1 MTAPTINGTKYPQPI
16 EDLLPAARALVL
28 PEGQKLP
35 SRNRLMREFHIGA
48 PKADA
53 LRALLMNEG
62 IRRDLDQAERDGRLT
77 RPGTRTSGPV
87 VFDYPE
93 PIGPDPADDQAERA
107 RLYNLVRGG
116 TGGTVD
122 VAEAARRVADDPHAP
137 DYVRSVARD
146 LIDTAP
152 DTRAHADTGHAPT
165 ATGQP
170 PAVEPTGQVEP
181 VGHPDT
187 KIRPARSRRAVV
199 WPVIL
204 LALPAFVAIWG
215 GWVGLG
221 KLTGFGKVNL
231 LPGIGSGWVIDT
243 AITLPI
249 GVETYGAFALYVWL
263 TGRVPAR
270 AARFAK
276 WSALGS
282 LAIGALGQVAYHLL
296 IAAGITSAPWWIT
309 TLVACLPVAVLGMGA
324 ALAHLMHADQ

>member
-1 MTAPTINGTKYPQPI
+1 MTAPTINGTRYPQPV
-16 EDLLPAARALVL
+16 EDLLPAARKLTHEL
-28 PEGQKLP
+28 GGLP
-35 SRNRLMREFHIGA
+35 SRNRLMKRFRIGSEKANELLTLLRE
-48 PKADA
+48 
-53 LRALLMNEG
+53 
-62 IRRDLDQAERDGRLT
+62 ERDQQARSDRMHAALVVRGSLAD
-77 RPGTRTSGPV
+77 RPTLFPVDPAPTVDTTEADPATVDRTEQPAPDPPPTPEAVAPVVAVAPVEPSEQVTPVEGPV
-87 VFDYPE
+87 TK
-93 PIGPDPADDQAERA
+93 IGPKP
-107 RLYNLVRGG
+107 
-116 TGGTVD
+116 
-122 VAEAARRVADDPHAP
+122 
-137 DYVRSVARD
+137 
-146 LIDTAP
+146 
-152 DTRAHADTGHAPT
+152 
-165 ATGQP
+165 
-170 PAVEPTGQVEP
+170 
-181 VGHPDT
+181 
-187 KIRPARSRRAVV
+187 SRRAVV

-263 TGRVPAR
+263 SGRVPVR

-296 IAAGITSAPWWIT
+296 IAAGVTAAPWWIT

-324 ALAHLMHADQ
+324 ALAHLAHADQ

>member
-1 MTAPTINGTKYPQPI
+1 MTAPTINGTRYPQPV
-16 EDLLPAARALVL
+16 DALLPAARDLSL
-28 PEGQKLP
+28 PAGQQFP

-48 PKADA
+48 AKADD
-53 LRALLMNEG
+53 LRSRLV
-62 IRRDLDQAERDGRLT
+62 AEAEAARE
-77 RPGTRTSGPV
+77 RPSIDETRT
-87 VFDYPE
+87 
-93 PIGPDPADDQAERA
+93 
-107 RLYNLVRGG
+107 YNLIRGG
-116 TGGTVD
+116 TGGMTAAD
-122 VAEAARRVADDPHAP
+122 LADAARRVAADPTASDYMRSTARDVLADAAP
-137 DYVRSVARD
+137 DPVPTSVVPESAPPAEPDPTPAPEITPAEADGQATTVRY
-146 LIDTAP
+146 P
-152 DTRAHADTGHAPT
+152 DTPAPT
-165 ATGQP
+165 DP
-170 PAVEPTGQVEP
+170 PA
-181 VGHPDT
+181 
-187 KIRPARSRRAVV
+187 RPRAAVV
-199 WPVIL
+199 WPVVL

-263 TGRVPAR
+263 SGRVPAP

-296 IAAGITSAPWWIT
+296 IAAGIISAPWWIT

-324 ALAHLMHADQ
+324 ALAHLMHAHD

>member
-1 MTAPTINGTKYPQPI
+1 MTAPTINGTRYPQPV
-16 EDLLPAARALVL
+16 EDLLPAARKLTHEL
-28 PEGQKLP
+28 GGLP
-35 SRNRLMREFHIGA
+35 SRNRLMKRFRIGSEKATELLTRLRE
-48 PKADA
+48 
-53 LRALLMNEG
+53 
-62 IRRDLDQAERDGRLT
+62 ERDQQARSDRMHAALVVRGSLVD
-77 RPGTRTSGPV
+77 RPTLFPV
-87 VFDYPE
+87 DPAPDPDSTDTPE
-93 PIGPDPADDQAERA
+93 TDPDSPEADPATPDRPEQPAPDPDPA
-107 RLYNLVRGG
+107 
-116 TGGTVD
+116 
-122 VAEAARRVADDPHAP
+122 
-137 DYVRSVARD
+137 
-146 LIDTAP
+146 
-152 DTRAHADTGHAPT
+152 
-165 ATGQP
+165 P
-170 PAVEPTGQVEP
+170 PVVAVEPSEQVTP
-181 VGHPDT
+181 VESPDT
-187 KIRPARSRRAVV
+187 KIGPPSSRRAVV

-263 TGRVPAR
+263 SGRVPVR

-296 IAAGITSAPWWIT
+296 IAAGITVAPWWIT

>member
-1 MTAPTINGTKYPQPI
+1 MTAPTINGTRYPQPVD
-16 EDLLPAARALVL
+16 ELLPAARTLAEELDA
-28 PEGQKLP
+28 LP
-35 SRNRLMREFHIGA
+35 SRNRLMKQFRIGSEKANDLLARLREERAQQDRSDSLHAAMVLRGSL
-48 PKADA
+48 AD
-53 LRALLMNEG
+53 
-62 IRRDLDQAERDGRLT
+62 
-77 RPGTRTSGPV
+77 RPVLVPV
-87 VFDYPE
+87 DPTPDTTTADTDPDTPDRPE
-93 PIGPDPADDQAERA
+93 QPTPDPAP
-107 RLYNLVRGG
+107 VPPP
-116 TGGTVD
+116 VD
-122 VAEAARRVADDPHAP
+122 VTPAEQV
-137 DYVRSVARD
+137 S
-146 LIDTAP
+146 T
-152 DTRAHADTGHAPT
+152 
-165 ATGQP
+165 
-170 PAVEPTGQVEP
+170 VESPG
-181 VGHPDT
+181 T

-263 TGRVPAR
+263 SGRVPAR

-296 IAAGITSAPWWIT
+296 IAAGVTSAPWWIT

-324 ALAHLMHADQ
+324 ALAHLMHATD

>member
-1 MTAPTINGTKYPQPI
+1 MTAPTINGTRYPQPVD
-16 EDLLPAARALVL
+16 ELLPAARKLAHELDA
-28 PEGQKLP
+28 LP
-35 SRNRLMREFHIGA
+35 SRNRLMKRFRIGSE
-48 PKADA
+48 KA
-53 LRALLMNEG
+53 NE
-62 IRRDLDQAERDGRLT
+62 LLT
-77 RPGTRTSGPV
+77 RLR
-87 VFDYPE
+87 E
-93 PIGPDPADDQAERA
+93 ERA
-107 RLYNLVRGG
+107 QQDRADSLHAAMVLRGSLADRPVLVPVDPTPDTDTDG
-116 TGGTVD
+116 T
-122 VAEAARRVADDPHAP
+122 DPDTP
-137 DYVRSVARD
+137 ERPEQ
-146 LIDTAP
+146 TAP
-152 DTRAHADTGHAPT
+152 DPTPAP
-165 ATGQP
+165 P
-170 PAVEPTGQVEP
+170 PVAGSPAEQVSMVESPG
-181 VGHPDT
+181 T

-263 TGRVPAR
+263 SGRVPAR

-296 IAAGITSAPWWIT
+296 IAAGVTSAPWWIT

-324 ALAHLMHADQ
+324 ALAHLMHADD

>member
-1 MTAPTINGTKYPQPI
+1 MTAPTINGTRYPQPVD
-16 EDLLPAARALVL
+16 ELLPAARKLAHELDA
-28 PEGQKLP
+28 LP
-35 SRNRLMREFHIGA
+35 SRNRLMKRFRIGSE
-48 PKADA
+48 KA
-53 LRALLMNEG
+53 NE
-62 IRRDLDQAERDGRLT
+62 LLT
-77 RPGTRTSGPV
+77 RLREERARQARSDSLHAAMVLRGSLADRPVLVPVDPTPDTSTADTDP
-87 VFDYPE
+87 DTPDRPE
-93 PIGPDPADDQAERA
+93 QPAPDPAPAPPP
-107 RLYNLVRGG
+107 
-116 TGGTVD
+116 VD
-122 VAEAARRVADDPHAP
+122 VTP
-137 DYVRSVARD
+137 
-146 LIDTAP
+146 
-152 DTRAHADTGHAPT
+152 
-165 ATGQP
+165 
-170 PAVEPTGQVEP
+170 VEQVSTVESS
-181 VGHPDT
+181 GT

-263 TGRVPAR
+263 SGRVPAR

-296 IAAGITSAPWWIT
+296 IAAGVTSAPWWIT

-324 ALAHLMHADQ
+324 ALAHLMHADD

>member
-1 MTAPTINGTKYPQPI
+1 MTAPTINGTRYPQPV
-16 EDLLPAARALVL
+16 EELLPAARKLTHEL
-28 PEGQKLP
+28 GGLP
-35 SRNRLMREFHIGA
+35 SRNRLMKRFRIGSEKANELLTLLREERARQDRSDSLHAAMVVRGSLADRPALF
-48 PKADA
+48 PVDPTPDVDPSETDPDA
-53 LRALLMNEG
+53 LDRTALP
-62 IRRDLDQAERDGRLT
+62 A
-77 RPGTRTSGPV
+77 
-87 VFDYPE
+87 
-93 PIGPDPADDQAERA
+93 PDPAPTPEP
-107 RLYNLVRGG
+107 
-116 TGGTVD
+116 
-122 VAEAARRVADDPHAP
+122 VAPV
-137 DYVRSVARD
+137 
-146 LIDTAP
+146 
-152 DTRAHADTGHAPT
+152 
-165 ATGQP
+165 
-170 PAVEPTGQVEP
+170 AVEPSGQVSTVESP
-181 VGHPDT
+181 GT
-187 KIRPARSRRAVV
+187 KIAPGRSRRAVV

-263 TGRVPAR
+263 SGRVPVR

-296 IAAGITSAPWWIT
+296 IAAGITAAPWWIT

>member
-1 MTAPTINGTKYPQPI
+1 MTAPTINGTRYPQPVD
-16 EDLLPAARALVL
+16 ELLPAARKLAHELDA
-28 PEGQKLP
+28 LP
-35 SRNRLMREFHIGA
+35 SRNRLMKRFRIGSD
-48 PKADA
+48 KA
-53 LRALLMNEG
+53 NE
-62 IRRDLDQAERDGRLT
+62 LLT
-77 RPGTRTSGPV
+77 RLR
-87 VFDYPE
+87 E
-93 PIGPDPADDQAERA
+93 ERA
-107 RLYNLVRGG
+107 RQARVDSLHAAMVLRGSLADRPVLVPVDPTPDTTTTG
-116 TGGTVD
+116 T
-122 VAEAARRVADDPHAP
+122 DPDTPDRPEQPAP
-137 DYVRSVARD
+137 DPTPAPSPVAVASAEQVS
-146 LIDTAP
+146 T
-152 DTRAHADTGHAPT
+152 
-165 ATGQP
+165 
-170 PAVEPTGQVEP
+170 VESPG
-181 VGHPDT
+181 T

-263 TGRVPAR
+263 SGRVPAR

-296 IAAGITSAPWWIT
+296 IAAGVTSAPWWIT

-324 ALAHLMHADQ
+324 ALAHLMHADD

>member
-1 MTAPTINGTKYPQPI
+1 MTAPTINGTRYPQPVD
-16 EDLLPAARALVL
+16 ELLPAARKLAHELDA
-28 PEGQKLP
+28 LP
-35 SRNRLMREFHIGA
+35 SRNRLMKRFRIGSEKANELLTRLREERAQQDRVDSLHA
-48 PKADA
+48 AMV
-53 LRALLMNEG
+53 LRGSL
-62 IRRDLDQAERDGRLT
+62 AERPVLVPVDPT
-77 RPGTRTSGPV
+77 PDTTTADTDPDTPDRPEQPA
-87 VFDYPE
+87 
-93 PIGPDPADDQAERA
+93 PDPTPAPPP
-107 RLYNLVRGG
+107 
-116 TGGTVD
+116 VD
-122 VAEAARRVADDPHAP
+122 VTP
-137 DYVRSVARD
+137 
-146 LIDTAP
+146 
-152 DTRAHADTGHAPT
+152 
-165 ATGQP
+165 
-170 PAVEPTGQVEP
+170 VEQVSTVESP
-181 VGHPDT
+181 GT

-263 TGRVPAR
+263 SGRVPAR

-296 IAAGITSAPWWIT
+296 IAAGVTSAPWWIT

-324 ALAHLMHADQ
+324 ALAHLMHADD